1 MVTMSDATPTGP
13 TNLGFLTVFQEGPG
27 YLGGYLVTNT
37 WGRPLEFRLSTAVQP
52 NRVQHILYGP
62 TLQEYLCADLIGK
75 TLIDKCSTPVQIL
88 FTDSLMVLPIRS
100 RLEIPVAAVIGQ
112 DDPLLPFL
120 PGERVARLVDEKI
133 TQTLLFDPRQSD
145 DAERIRRLWDR
156 IDPGLDVSEPFAR
169 IREAMSEARKL
180 GVSTRAA

>member
-1 MVTMSDATPTGP
+1 MSDATPTGP
-13 TNLGFLTVFQEGPG
+13 IDLGFLTVFQEGSG

-75 TLIDKCSTPVQIL
+75 TLIDRCSTPVQIL
-88 FTDSLMVLPIRS
+88 FTDSLMVLPLRS
-100 RLEIPVAAVIGQ
+100 RLEIPVAVVSNQ

-120 PGERVARLVDEKI
+120 PGERVARLVDERI
-133 TQTLLFDPRQSD
+133 TRPLLFDPRQGD
-145 DAERIRRLWDR
+145 DAQRIRQLWDK
-156 IDPGLDVSEPFAR
+156 IDPGMDVSEPFAR
-169 IREAMSEARKL
+169 IREAMSEARKM
-180 GVSTRAA
+180 GVTSRAA